1 MIFNE
6 LFVAGKAMGINMFK
20 LNNIKKGIASV
31 LALLTTA
38 TCLSVGSVAFAEDL
52 VAINE
57 TNFPDKNFRTVISD
71 VYDKDSNGYLSTEE
85 IERVKVMTPGA
96 YLENDDDTII
106 TLSGIEKFYNLE
118 KLYCASL
125 GLKELDVSKNTKLTS
140 VTCMGNELSSV
151 TIGSLPNLTWLNCS
165 NNNLTSLDV
174 SSCPAL
180 QTLQASVNSI
190 SSIDLSK
197 NSELESLQIF
207 QNSLAKL
214 DLSANTKLNEL
225 VCKSNRI
232 AELDLSANTALGNT
246 STENVGDQWIN
257 LSASISNNKVVIP
270 CTFANAEKLSS
281 TSLDTVKQTDDGEE
295 TVLAYSNGS
304 FVTNELMDISGK
316 LTTENK
322 EVKDGFTYK
331 YNTGNSNCDLMTVNA
346 VVSRNLYQVNFY
358 LDESKSVRID
368 YKLVESGKSATAP
381 AVPDAPTCKKFV
393 SWSDDF
399 SDITSDKDIYIVW
412 ADDHNMVKNIND
424 ETGDVDIKCT
434 KCNQR
439 TLHFN
444 FTETYNSVKGDDN
457 YNASADLNNDGVVN
471 AKDYAIILKY

>member
-1 MIFNE
+1 
-6 LFVAGKAMGINMFK
+6 MFK

-57 TNFPDKNFRTVISD
+57 TVFPDKNFRTVISE
-71 VYDKDSNGYLSTEE
+71 VYDKDGNGYLSTEE

-96 YLENDDDTII
+96 YLENDDDTIT

-140 VTCMGNELSSV
+140 VTCMGNELTSLTV
-151 TIGSLPNLTWLNCS
+151 GSLSALTWLNCS
-165 NNNLTSLDV
+165 NNNLTQIDV
-174 SSCPAL
+174 SACPAL

-190 SSIDLSK
+190 TTIDLSK
-197 NSELESLQIF
+197 NTELTSLQIF
-207 QNSLAKL
+207 QNSLSSL
-214 DLSANTKLNEL
+214 DLSANTKLSEL

-246 STENVGDQWIN
+246 STENVGDQWIE
-257 LSASISNNKVVIP
+257 LSASVSNNKVVIP
-270 CTFANAEKLSS
+270 CTFANADKLSL
-281 TSLDTVKQTDDGEE
+281 TSLDTVVQTDDGEE
-295 TVLAYSNGS
+295 TVLAYSSGS
-304 FVTNELMDISGK
+304 FVTDELMDISGK

-322 EVKDGFTYK
+322 EIKDGFTYK
-331 YNTGNSNCDLMTVNA
+331 YNTGNTNCDLMTVNA

-358 LDESKSVRID
+358 LDESKSERID
-368 YKLVESGKSATAP
+368 YKLVEYGKEATAP
-381 AVPDAPTCKKFV
+381 TVPDAPTCKKFV

-399 SDITSDKDIYIVW
+399 SNITADKNVYAVW
-412 ADDHNMVKNIND
+412 TDDHNMVKSIDD
-424 ETGDVDIKCT
+424 ETGEVDIKCT
-434 KCNQR
+434 KCNQK

-444 FTETYNSVKGDDN
+444 FMEAYNSAKGDDN
-457 YNASADLNNDGVVN
+457 YNASADLNNDGFVN

>member
-1 MIFNE
+1 
-6 LFVAGKAMGINMFK
+6 MFK

-57 TNFPDKNFRTVISD
+57 TNFPDKNFRTVISE
-71 VYDKDSNGYLSTEE
+71 VYDKDGNGYLSTEE

-96 YLENDDDTII
+96 YLENDDDTIT

-140 VTCMGNELSSV
+140 VTCMGNELTSLTV
-151 TIGSLPNLTWLNCS
+151 GSLSALTWLNCS
-165 NNNLTSLDV
+165 NNNLTQIDV
-174 SSCPAL
+174 SACPAL

-190 SSIDLSK
+190 TAVDLSK
-197 NSELESLQIF
+197 NTELTSLQIF
-207 QNSLAKL
+207 QNSLSSL
-214 DLSANTKLNEL
+214 DLSANTKLSEL

-246 STENVGDQWIN
+246 STENVGDQWIE
-257 LSASISNNKVVIP
+257 LSASVSNNKVVIP
-270 CTFANAEKLSS
+270 CTFANSDKLSS
-281 TSLDTVKQTDDGEE
+281 TSLDTVVQTDDGEE
-295 TVLAYSNGS
+295 TVLAYSSGS
-304 FVTNELMDISGK
+304 FVTDELMNISGK

-331 YNTGNSNCDLMTVNA
+331 YNTGNTNCDLMTVNA

-358 LDESKSVRID
+358 LDESKSERID
-368 YKLVESGKSATAP
+368 YKFVEYGKAATAP
-381 AVPDAPTCKKFV
+381 TVPDAPTCKKFV

-399 SDITSDKDIYIVW
+399 SNITADKNVYAVW
-412 ADDHNMVKNIND
+412 TDDHNMVKSIDD
-424 ETGDVDIKCT
+424 ETGEVDIKCT
-434 KCNQR
+434 KCNQK

-444 FTETYNSVKGDDN
+444 FMEAYNSAKGDDN
-457 YNASADLNNDGVVN
+457 YNASADLNNDGFVN

>member
-1 MIFNE
+1 
-6 LFVAGKAMGINMFK
+6 MFK

-38 TCLSVGSVAFAEDL
+38 TCLSAGSVAFAEDL

-57 TNFPDKNFRTVISD
+57 TIFPDKNFRTVISE
-71 VYDKDSNGYLSTEE
+71 VYDKDSNGYLSTAE

-96 YLENDDDTII
+96 YLNENETIAS
-106 TLSGIEKFYNLE
+106 LSGIEKFYNLE

-140 VTCMGNELSSV
+140 VTCMGNELTSLTV
-151 TIGSLPNLTWLNCS
+151 GSLAELTWLNCS

-174 SSCPAL
+174 TNCPAL

-197 NSELESLQIF
+197 NTQLE
-207 QNSLAKL
+207 
-214 DLSANTKLNEL
+214 
-225 VCKSNRI
+225 
-232 AELDLSANTALGNT
+232 NT
-246 STENVGDQWIN
+246 STENVGDQWIE
-257 LSASISNNKVVIP
+257 LSASVKDNNVVIP
-270 CTFANAEKLSS
+270 CSFADSS
-281 TSLDTVKQTDDGEE
+281 RITSTTLDTVKQTDDGEE
-295 TVLAYSNGS
+295 RILAYSNGM
-304 FVTNELMDISGK
+304 FVANELMDISGK
-316 LTTENK
+316 LTTANK
-322 EVKDGFTYK
+322 EAKDGFTYK
-331 YNTGNSNCDLMTVNA
+331 YNTGNPNCDLMTVNA

-368 YKLVESGKSATAP
+368 YKLVESGKSVTAP

-393 SWSDDF
+393 SWSEDF
-399 SDITSDKDIYIVW
+399 SNITSDKDIYIVW
-412 ADDHNMVKNIND
+412 ADNHNMVKNIND

-434 KCNQR
+434 KCNQK

-444 FTETYNSVKGDDN
+444 FMEAYNSAKGDSN
-457 YNASADLNNDGVVN
+457 YNADADLNGDGYVN

>member
-1 MIFNE
+1 
-6 LFVAGKAMGINMFK
+6 MFK

-38 TCLSVGSVAFAEDL
+38 TCLSAGSVAFAEDL

-57 TNFPDKNFRTVISD
+57 TIFPDKNFRTVISE
-71 VYDKDSNGYLSTEE
+71 VYDKDSNGYLSTAE

-96 YLENDDDTII
+96 YLNENETI
-106 TLSGIEKFYNLE
+106 TSLSGIEKFYNLE

-125 GLKELDVSKNTKLTS
+125 GLKELDVSKNAKLTS
-140 VTCMGNELSSV
+140 VTCMGNELTSLTV
-151 TIGSLPNLTWLNCS
+151 GSLAELTWLNCS

-174 SSCPAL
+174 TNCPAL

-197 NSELESLQIF
+197 NTQLASLYVF
-207 QNSLAKL
+207 QNNIAKL
-214 DLSANTKLNEL
+214 DLSNNTNLAEIICN
-225 VCKSNRI
+225 SNHI
-232 AELDLSANTALGNT
+232 AELDLSGNTLLENT
-246 STENVGDQWIN
+246 STENVGDQWIE
-257 LSASISNNKVVIP
+257 LSASVKDNNVVIP
-270 CTFANAEKLSS
+270 CSFADSS
-281 TSLDTVKQTDDGEE
+281 KITSTTLDTVKQTDDGEE
-295 TVLAYSNGS
+295 RILAYSNGM
-304 FVTNELMDISGK
+304 FVANELMDISGK
-316 LTTENK
+316 LTTANQEA
-322 EVKDGFTYK
+322 KDGFTYK
-331 YNTGNSNCDLMTVNA
+331 YNTGNPNCDLMTVNA

-393 SWSDDF
+393 SWSEDF
-399 SDITSDKDIYIVW
+399 SNITSDKDIYIVW
-412 ADDHNMVKNIND
+412 ADNHHMVKNIND

-434 KCNQR
+434 KCNQK

-444 FTETYNSVKGDDN
+444 FMEAYNSAKGDSN
-457 YNASADLNNDGVVN
+457 YNADADLNGDGYVN

>member
-1 MIFNE
+1 
-6 LFVAGKAMGINMFK
+6 MFK

-57 TNFPDKNFRTVISD
+57 TNFPDKNFRTVISE
-71 VYDKDSNGYLSTEE
+71 VYDKDGNGYLSTEE

-96 YLENDDDTII
+96 YLENDDDTIT

-140 VTCMGNELSSV
+140 VTCMGNELTSLTV
-151 TIGSLPNLTWLNCS
+151 GSLSALTWLNCS
-165 NNNLTSLDV
+165 NNNLTQIDV
-174 SSCPAL
+174 SACPAL

-190 SSIDLSK
+190 TAVDLSK
-197 NSELESLQIF
+197 NTELTSLQIF
-207 QNSLAKL
+207 QNSLSSL
-214 DLSANTKLNEL
+214 DLSANTKLSEL

-232 AELDLSANTALGNT
+232 AELDLSVNTALGNT
-246 STENVGDQWIN
+246 STENVGDQWIE
-257 LSASISNNKVVIP
+257 LSASVSNNKVVIP
-270 CTFANAEKLSS
+270 CTFANSDKLSS
-281 TSLDTVKQTDDGEE
+281 TSLDTVVQTDDGEE
-295 TVLAYSNGS
+295 TVLAYSSGS
-304 FVTNELMDISGK
+304 FVTDELMNISGK

-331 YNTGNSNCDLMTVNA
+331 YNTGNTNCDLMTVNA

-358 LDESKSVRID
+358 LDESKSERID
-368 YKLVESGKSATAP
+368 YKFVEYGKTATAP
-381 AVPDAPTCKKFV
+381 TVPDAPTCKKFV

-399 SDITSDKDIYIVW
+399 SNITADKNVYAVW
-412 ADDHNMVKNIND
+412 TDDHNMVKSIDD
-424 ETGDVDIKCT
+424 ETGEVDIKCT
-434 KCNQR
+434 KCNQK

-444 FTETYNSVKGDDN
+444 FMEAYNSAKGDDN
-457 YNASADLNNDGVVN
+457 YNASADLNNDGFVN